1 MAHRPGGARASVG
14 HGESTR
20 LSGGRA
26 ERLEELAALLA
37 AGVDTDRALGTVGAG
52 DRRGP
57 VPQHLVAHG
66 LLRLQEVP
74 RIERM
79 LEVGRLDRGL
89 GQLGS
94 DLRREAIAVGRIK
107 GRLALPLAIWLIA
120 ILTAPLPA
128 VFGGDLGF
136 AGYAGAVLPP
146 VLLTSVLLWL
156 GFRYWRVL
164 LDRFRDGFLRAG
176 RPPAPGLRLAFLSE
190 LHELL
195 AAGMDAE
202 QALETL
208 ARGASGSWRRR
219 LDAAAA
225 EIRRGA
231 GLISVLSRRNLLH
244 RRHDVPLLVAGETA
258 GRLVQALDHRV
269 RQLREERDLRL
280 EIVAEWLPRALYF
293 LILLF
298 LIRGFL

>member
-1 MAHRPGGARASVG
+1 M
-14 HGESTR
+14 
-20 LSGGRA
+20 SGGRA

-89 GQLGS
+89 RQLGS

-107 GRLALPLAIWLIA
+107 GRLVLPLAIWLIA

-128 VFGGDLGF
+128 VFGGDLDF
-136 AGYAGAVLPP
+136 AGYAVAVLPP
-146 VLLTSVLLWL
+146 MLLTSVLLWL

-195 AAGMDAE
+195 AAGVDAE

-244 RRHDVPLLVAGETA
+244 RRHDAPLLVAGETA

-269 RQLREERDLRL
+269 RQLRQERDLRL